1 MLPPV
6 IIAFMALPE
15 HVESPRAVANEVA
28 PLTTCVAIAYFSVV
42 ATNGVEFLP
51 EKLYPCD
58 IEPHTACISLG
69 NKSVEAVDQLSP
81 ENEYLSFLAV
91 TVVPSTPPE
100 KYPLVPSVKAPPPS
114 LMLDNDVFD
123 DIVSFE

>member
-1 MLPPV
+1 VLPPV
-6 IIAFMALPE
+6 IIALIAFPE
-15 HVESPRAVANEVA
+15 HVLSPRAVANEVA
-28 PLTTCVAIAYFSVV
+28 PLTICVASAYFSVV

-69 NKSVEAVDQLSP
+69 DKSAEAVDQLSP

-91 TVVPSTPPE
+91 TVVVSTPPE
-100 KYPLVPSVKAPPPS
+100 KYPPVSSVKAPPPN
-114 LMLDNDVFD
+114 LMCDNDVFD